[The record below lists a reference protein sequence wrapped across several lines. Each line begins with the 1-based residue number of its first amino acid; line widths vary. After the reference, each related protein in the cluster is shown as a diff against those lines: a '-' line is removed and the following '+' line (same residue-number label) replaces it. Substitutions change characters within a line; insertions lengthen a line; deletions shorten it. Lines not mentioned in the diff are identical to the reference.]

1 MSKPKRKVAT
11 ELTHA
16 PARHRWTPPSESLAT
31 REISLFGGSSF
42 RGVLVNPRTN
52 REIMFESKLERDAIY
67 ILMANPDVA
76 EIREQ
81 PAAVT
86 YVDADG
92 VTRSHTFD
100 FEARTHKGIRHS
112 IAVKYEAQ
120 VETSGIGDV
129 VRLIEA
135 QRPAGCGD
143 FVHLRTERQ
152 ITEVRADN
160 ARLIMRAYRFRVL
173 SNVDQMREFVKSLNG
188 AATIG
193 SILRASIPGSDGYLA
208 LLCLVAEGDL
218 IAIGNKPLSMMT
230 LVRQPSVQA
239 EMEGI

>member
-1 MSKPKRKVAT
+1 MSQTERKVAT
-11 ELTHA
+11 ELTHT
-16 PARHRWTPPSESLAT
+16 PVRHRWTPPSESAAT
-31 REISLFGGSSF
+31 RPISLFSGSSF

-100 FEARTHKGIRHS
+100 LEARTHTGIRHS
-112 IAVKYEAQ
+112 IAVKYESQ
-120 VETSGIGDV
+120 VETSGIVEV
-129 VRLIEA
+129 VRLIDA

-143 FVHLRTERQ
+143 FVHLRTDRH

-160 ARLIMRAYRFRVL
+160 ARLIMRAYRFRVQT
-173 SNVDQMREFVKSLNG
+173 NVDQMREFVRSLNG
-188 AATIG
+188 AATIS

-208 LLCLVAEGDL
+208 LLCLIAKGDL
-218 IAIGNKPLSMMT
+218 IAIGDKSLSMMT
-230 LVRQPSVQA
+230 LVRRPSANA